1 MNIRIIGALFFS
13 ICGAAYSQAAGGQP
27 AQPSVIHGDA
37 RPHRVLSAQEL
48 TTERIRNMI
57 RSEVPIET
65 LSIPLLHRMGDG
77 AAVEILKVMKTR
89 GALSSN
95 EQNNVVQMIHKAFE
109 NPRAIM
115 QSANRTPQASLALL
129 DQLSASTVDFGL
141 KMRIADTKQFAL
153 DSAASAK

>member
-1 MNIRIIGALFFS
+1 
-13 ICGAAYSQAAGGQP
+13 
-27 AQPSVIHGDA
+27 
-37 RPHRVLSAQEL
+37 
-48 TTERIRNMI
+48 MI

-95 EQNNVVQMIHKAFE
+95 EQNNVAQMIHKAFE